1 MTYKNFKKKDSFRK
15 ILIEETGFLSV
26 AIIVGGI
33 TISMVIAFLVRNR
46 TLFLDLYGYFS
57 SAVPD
62 TVAYI
67 FAYILTG
74 CIIFMVLI
82 PSLIIAIV
90 VLLKLITFFRKTY
103 SKLSHACMLNRI
115 CHLPFTV
122 EEMEKYRTSGLGQL
136 LLLVLKMETY
146 KEYVDEEFCVDEKY
160 CNVQEYDIP
169 KLRPVL
175 TGMYMV
181 RKKNKQLYENIKIV
195 FKEDFDDNGF
205 LKKDIRNTVHT
216 FLCEETD
223 IDKKSI
229 TSFLDHLDAGKD
241 F

>member
-1 MTYKNFKKKDSFRK
+1 MTYKNFKKKDSFLK
-15 ILIEETGFLSV
+15 ILTEETDFLAV

-33 TISMVIAFLVRNR
+33 TISMVIAFLVRNL
-46 TLFLDLYGYFS
+46 TLFLYLYGYFS
-57 SAVPD
+57 SVVPD
-62 TVAYI
+62 TIAYI
-67 FAYILTG
+67 FAYISTG
-74 CIIFMVLI
+74 CIIFIVLI
-82 PSLIIAIV
+82 PSLIIAIL

-103 SKLSHACMLNRI
+103 SKACMLNRI

-122 EEMEKYRTSGLGQL
+122 EEMEKYRTAGLGQL
-136 LLLVLKMETY
+136 LLLILQMETY
-146 KEYVDEEFCVDEKY
+146 KEYEGH
-160 CNVQEYDIP
+160 

-175 TGMYMV
+175 SEMYLI
-181 RKKNKQLYENIKIV
+181 REKNEQLYENIKIV
-195 FKEDFDDNGF
+195 FREDFDDNGF

-241 F
+241 FK

>member
-1 MTYKNFKKKDSFRK
+1 MTYKNFEKKDNFPK
-15 ILIEETGFLSV
+15 ILIEETDFLLFVTMVSSL
-26 AIIVGGI
+26 IISIVI
-33 TISMVIAFLVRNR
+33 TFLLRNR
-46 TLFLDLYGYFS
+46 VLFSGIYKFF
-57 SAVPD
+57 ANNKVPD
-62 TVAYI
+62 ILASI
-67 FAYILTG
+67 FAYVLTG

-82 PSLIIAIV
+82 LSLIIAIV

-122 EEMEKYRTSGLGQL
+122 EEMEKYRTAGLGEL

-146 KEYVDEEFCVDEKY
+146 KEYNDH
-160 CNVQEYDIP
+160 

-175 TGMYMV
+175 SEMHLI
-181 RKKNKQLYENIKIV
+181 REKNEQLYGNIKIV

-241 F
+241 FK

>member
-1 MTYKNFKKKDSFRK
+1 MTYKNFEKKDNFPK
-15 ILIEETGFLSV
+15 ILIEETDFLLFVTMVSSL
-26 AIIVGGI
+26 IISIVI
-33 TISMVIAFLVRNR
+33 TFLLRNR
-46 TLFLDLYGYFS
+46 VLFSGIYKFF
-57 SAVPD
+57 ANNKVPD
-62 TVAYI
+62 ILASI
-67 FAYILTG
+67 FAYVFTS

-82 PSLIIAIV
+82 LSLIIAIV

-103 SKLSHACMLNRI
+103 SKLSHAYMLNRI

-122 EEMEKYRTSGLGQL
+122 EEMEKYRTAGLGEL

-146 KEYVDEEFCVDEKY
+146 KEY
-160 CNVQEYDIP
+160 NGH

-175 TGMYMV
+175 SEMHLI
-181 RKKNKQLYENIKIV
+181 REKNEQLYGNIKIV

-229 TSFLDHLDAGKD
+229 TSFLDHLDTGKD
-241 F
+241 FK

>member
-1 MTYKNFKKKDSFRK
+1 MTYKNFEKKDNFPK
-15 ILIEETGFLSV
+15 ILIEETDFLLFVTMVSSL
-26 AIIVGGI
+26 IISIVI
-33 TISMVIAFLVRNR
+33 TFWLRNR
-46 TLFLDLYGYFS
+46 ILFSGIYKFW
-57 SAVPD
+57 ANNKVPD
-62 TVAYI
+62 ILASI
-67 FAYILTG
+67 FAYVLTG

-82 PSLIIAIV
+82 LSLIIAIV

-122 EEMEKYRTSGLGQL
+122 EEMEKYRTAGLGEL

-146 KEYVDEEFCVDEKY
+146 KEYDGH
-160 CNVQEYDIP
+160 

-175 TGMYMV
+175 SEMHLI
-181 RKKNKQLYENIKIV
+181 REKNEQLYENIKIV
-195 FKEDFDDNGF
+195 FKEDLDDNGF

-241 F
+241 FK

>member
-1 MTYKNFKKKDSFRK
+1 MTYKNFEKKDNFPK
-15 ILIEETGFLSV
+15 ILIEETDFLLFVTMVSSL
-26 AIIVGGI
+26 IISIVI
-33 TISMVIAFLVRNR
+33 TFLLRNR
-46 TLFLDLYGYFS
+46 VLFSGIYKFF
-57 SAVPD
+57 ANNKVPD
-62 TVAYI
+62 ILASI
-67 FAYILTG
+67 FAYVLTG

-82 PSLIIAIV
+82 LSLIIAIV

-122 EEMEKYRTSGLGQL
+122 EEMEKYRTAGLGEL

-146 KEYVDEEFCVDEKY
+146 KEYDGYKLRLSLSGMY
-160 CNVQEYDIP
+160 TVQE
-169 KLRPVL
+169 
-175 TGMYMV
+175 
-181 RKKNKQLYENIKIV
+181 KNEQLYENIKIV

-241 F
+241 FK

>member
-1 MTYKNFKKKDSFRK
+1 MTYKNFEKKDNFPK
-15 ILIEETGFLSV
+15 ILIEETDFLLFVTMVSSL
-26 AIIVGGI
+26 IISIVI
-33 TISMVIAFLVRNR
+33 TFWLRNR
-46 TLFLDLYGYFS
+46 ILFSGIYKFL
-57 SAVPD
+57 ANNKVPD
-62 TVAYI
+62 ILASI
-67 FAYILTG
+67 FAYVLTG

-82 PSLIIAIV
+82 LSLIIAIV

-122 EEMEKYRTSGLGQL
+122 EEMEKYRTAGLGEL

-146 KEYVDEEFCVDEKY
+146 KEYDGH
-160 CNVQEYDIP
+160 

-175 TGMYMV
+175 SEMHLI
-181 RKKNKQLYENIKIV
+181 REKNEQLYENIKIV

-241 F
+241 FK

>member
-1 MTYKNFKKKDSFRK
+1 MTYKNFEKKDNFPK
-15 ILIEETGFLSV
+15 ILIEETDFLLFVTMVSSL
-26 AIIVGGI
+26 IISIVI
-33 TISMVIAFLVRNR
+33 TFWLRNR
-46 TLFLDLYGYFS
+46 ILFSGIYKFL
-57 SAVPD
+57 ANNKVPD
-62 TVAYI
+62 ILASI
-67 FAYILTG
+67 FAYVLTG

-82 PSLIIAIV
+82 LSLIIAIV

-103 SKLSHACMLNRI
+103 SKLSHECMLNRI

-122 EEMEKYRTSGLGQL
+122 EEMEKYRTAGLGEL

-146 KEYVDEEFCVDEKY
+146 KEYDGH
-160 CNVQEYDIP
+160 

-175 TGMYMV
+175 SEMHLI
-181 RKKNKQLYENIKIV
+181 REKNEQLYENIKIV
-195 FKEDFDDNGF
+195 FKEDLDDNGF

-241 F
+241 FK

>member
-1 MTYKNFKKKDSFRK
+1 MTYKNFEKKDNFPK
-15 ILIEETGFLSV
+15 ILIEETDFLLFVTMVSSL
-26 AIIVGGI
+26 IISIVI
-33 TISMVIAFLVRNR
+33 TFLLRNR
-46 TLFLDLYGYFS
+46 VLFSGIYKFL
-57 SAVPD
+57 ANNKVPD
-62 TVAYI
+62 ILASI
-67 FAYILTG
+67 FAYVLTG

-82 PSLIIAIV
+82 LSLIIAIV

-122 EEMEKYRTSGLGQL
+122 EEMEKYRTAGLGEL

-146 KEYVDEEFCVDEKY
+146 KEYDGH
-160 CNVQEYDIP
+160 

-175 TGMYMV
+175 SEMHLI
-181 RKKNKQLYENIKIV
+181 REKNEQLYENIKIV

-241 F
+241 FK

>member
-67 FAYILTG
+67 FSYILTG

-122 EEMEKYRTSGLGQL
+122 EEMEKYRTAGLGEL

-146 KEYVDEEFCVDEKY
+146 KEYDGY
-160 CNVQEYDIP
+160 
-169 KLRPVL
+169 KLRLPL
-175 TGMYMV
+175 SGMYTV
-181 RKKNKQLYENIKIV
+181 REKNEQLYKNIKTV

-205 LKKDIRNTVHT
+205 LKKDIRNKVYA

-223 IDKKSI
+223 IDERSI
-229 TSFLDHLDAGKD
+229 KIKSFLDHLDAGKD

>member
-1 MTYKNFKKKDSFRK
+1 MTYKNFEKKDNFPK
-15 ILIEETGFLSV
+15 ILIEETDFLLFVTMVSSL
-26 AIIVGGI
+26 IISIVI
-33 TISMVIAFLVRNR
+33 TFLLRNR
-46 TLFLDLYGYFS
+46 VLFSGIYKFF
-57 SAVPD
+57 ANNKVPD
-62 TVAYI
+62 ILASI
-67 FAYILTG
+67 FAYVLTG

-82 PSLIIAIV
+82 LSLIIAIV

-122 EEMEKYRTSGLGQL
+122 EEMEKYRTAELGEL

-146 KEYVDEEFCVDEKY
+146 KEY
-160 CNVQEYDIP
+160 NGH

-175 TGMYMV
+175 SEMHLI
-181 RKKNKQLYENIKIV
+181 REKNEQLYENIKIV

-241 F
+241 FK

>member
-15 ILIEETGFLSV
+15 ILTEETDFLLV

-33 TISMVIAFLVRNR
+33 TISMVIAFLVRNL
-46 TLFLDLYGYFS
+46 TLFLYLYGYFS
-57 SAVPD
+57 SVVPD
-62 TVAYI
+62 TIAYI
-67 FAYILTG
+67 FAYISTG
-74 CIIFMVLI
+74 CIIFIVLI

-103 SKLSHACMLNRI
+103 SKLSYTCMLNRI

-122 EEMEKYRTSGLGQL
+122 EEMEKYRTAGLGQL
-136 LLLVLKMETY
+136 LLLILQMETY
-146 KEYVDEEFCVDEKY
+146 KEYDGH
-160 CNVQEYDIP
+160 

-175 TGMYMV
+175 SEMYLI
-181 RKKNKQLYENIKIV
+181 REKNEQLYENIKIV

-241 F
+241 FK

>member
-1 MTYKNFKKKDSFRK
+1 MTYKNFEKKDNFPK
-15 ILIEETGFLSV
+15 ILIEETDFLLFVTMVSSL
-26 AIIVGGI
+26 IISIVI
-33 TISMVIAFLVRNR
+33 TFLLRNR
-46 TLFLDLYGYFS
+46 VLFSGIYKFF
-57 SAVPD
+57 ANNKVPD
-62 TVAYI
+62 ILASI
-67 FAYILTG
+67 FAYVLTG

-82 PSLIIAIV
+82 LSLIIAIV

-103 SKLSHACMLNRI
+103 SELSHACMLNRI

-122 EEMEKYRTSGLGQL
+122 EEMEKYRTAGLGEL

-146 KEYVDEEFCVDEKY
+146 KEY
-160 CNVQEYDIP
+160 NGH

-175 TGMYMV
+175 SEMHLI
-181 RKKNKQLYENIKIV
+181 REKNEQLYGNIKIV

-229 TSFLDHLDAGKD
+229 TSFLDYLDTGKD
-241 F
+241 FK